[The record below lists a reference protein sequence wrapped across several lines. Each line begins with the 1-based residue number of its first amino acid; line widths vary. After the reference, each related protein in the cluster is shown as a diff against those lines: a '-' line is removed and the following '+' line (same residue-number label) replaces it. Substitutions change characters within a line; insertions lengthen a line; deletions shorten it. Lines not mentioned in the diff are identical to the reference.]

1 MTLHGMHSRGF
12 PNLFIMSPAQSGFTV
27 NYPHA
32 LAEQARHLAYIV
44 DHALTNG
51 LSTVEAAEDA
61 EAAWVKTIEEM
72 ALFNLKYLDACT
84 PGYYNNE
91 GSPQA
96 GNAFFGA
103 YTPGTN
109 AFAALLQEWRDTG
122 VLPGMELA

>member
-1 MTLHGMHSRGF
+1 MFDHQELLCGF
-12 PNLFIMSPAQSGFTV
+12 KVGGLGF
-27 NYPHA
+27 
-32 LAEQARHLAYIV
+32 LE
-44 DHALTNG
+44 
-51 LSTVEAAEDA
+51 S
-61 EAAWVKTIEEM
+61 
-72 ALFNLKYLDACT
+72 CT